1 MNEVSSVSVA
11 LSWPPKELSPNY
23 RGHWARVA
31 KAKKVARQEAYI
43 SFLEAGARNLDWE
56 GARLAVT
63 FHPPG
68 RYGYDE
74 DGLMSRCKA
83 IFDGIADAIGVNDRN
98 FRYPE
103 PTIAEPVKGGK
114 VIIALSPAE
123 KR

>member
-1 MNEVSSVSVA
+1 MRVFQ
-11 LSWPPKELSPNY
+11 LRFHGHPKSLVLTTEDT
-23 RGHWARVA
+23 GHGLQRPRRWQGKRLIFLAWRWEQRIWAGR
-31 KAKKVARQEAYI
+31 
-43 SFLEAGARNLDWE
+43 

>member
-1 MNEVSSVSVA
+1 MNEVSSVSVSI
-11 LSWPPKELSPNY
+11 SWPPKELSPNY
-23 RGHWARVA
+23 RGHWARIA
-31 KAKKVARQEAYI
+31 KAKKAARQEAYL
-43 SFLEAGARNLDWE
+43 SCMEVGAKNLAWE